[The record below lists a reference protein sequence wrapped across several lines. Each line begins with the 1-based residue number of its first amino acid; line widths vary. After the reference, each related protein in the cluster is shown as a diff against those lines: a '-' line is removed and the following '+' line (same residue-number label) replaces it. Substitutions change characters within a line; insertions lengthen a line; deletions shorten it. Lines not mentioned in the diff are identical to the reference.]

1 MNKKALESLIS
12 KEVSVSLIE
21 DTDIQEL
28 TLSTSRYF
36 TTDLDISDSNATNQE
51 LNQFYLF
58 IEKEKK
64 VLKAEITKVIA
75 ESLERISK
83 KQNEILGD

>member
-1 MNKKALESLIS
+1 MNKKALERLIN
-12 KEVSVSLIE
+12 KELSVSLIE
-21 DTDIQEL
+21 DTDMQEL
-28 TLSTSRYF
+28 ILSASCYF
-36 TTDLDISDSNATNQE
+36 ITDLDISDSNATNQE

-64 VLKAEITKVIA
+64 VLKSEITKAIA